1 LLGWNAVLVPSL
13 IRSLEQAFRQSDA
26 AFGLF
31 YFVSALLYSAGSF
44 SGGFL
49 IERLGRKVILSFAA
63 SLLGVG
69 LLGEALSPSWV
80 WLLLA
85 ALAVNWG
92 AGAIDGGINGMFL
105 ALYTEARG
113 GALSLLHTFFSV
125 GAFIGPF
132 VVGQLVA
139 ASVGWRGI
147 VFVTGI
153 AFFLLTGLLL
163 ASRLPSG
170 RRPSGVVRSSEETYG
185 RVERSL
191 LPFAGLAIGIC
202 CYVAAE
208 IGVSNWLVRALNNV
222 PITTATAVLSVFW
235 AGLALGRLL
244 SRWAAEWFDYTR
256 FTVTCIALASVCI
269 LAAVLTPVFPLS
281 VALYGLA
288 GLFNGPIFPMIMA
301 IGGNIYPHRL
311 AALSGSLAASA
322 VVGSL
327 AYPPLVGILA
337 SHIGLRAG
345 LLGAGI
351 LGIPAA
357 VGVLGARV
365 AADRLRLHQEPP
377 AEAAS

>member
-1 LLGWNAVLVPSL
+1 
-13 IRSLEQAFRQSDA
+13 
-26 AFGLF
+26 
-31 YFVSALLYSAGSF
+31 
-44 SGGFL
+44 
-49 IERLGRKVILSFAA
+49 
-63 SLLGVG
+63 
-69 LLGEALSPSWV
+69 
-80 WLLLA
+80 
-85 ALAVNWG
+85 
-92 AGAIDGGINGMFL
+92 MFL